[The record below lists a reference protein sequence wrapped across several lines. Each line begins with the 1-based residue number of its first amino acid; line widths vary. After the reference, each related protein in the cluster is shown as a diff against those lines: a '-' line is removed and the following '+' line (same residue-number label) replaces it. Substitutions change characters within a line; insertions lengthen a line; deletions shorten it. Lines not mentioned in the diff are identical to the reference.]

1 MNKFWLFSIIGLV
14 AISISVDKT
23 NGNDVILNEMDY
35 EIVNLFDEKVVELN
49 EIRSKL
55 RYQLKLARQ
64 IARAQNQQET
74 LGMLLV
80 EIQRQIYKLSNILDD
95 LLPEVPNDSDR
106 TKDHISK
113 RKRSVNDRKK
123 LRINFYNKIPFV
135 RTG

>member
-1 MNKFWLFSIIGLV
+1 
-14 AISISVDKT
+14 
-23 NGNDVILNEMDY
+23 MDY

-64 IARAQNQQET
+64 IARAPNQQET